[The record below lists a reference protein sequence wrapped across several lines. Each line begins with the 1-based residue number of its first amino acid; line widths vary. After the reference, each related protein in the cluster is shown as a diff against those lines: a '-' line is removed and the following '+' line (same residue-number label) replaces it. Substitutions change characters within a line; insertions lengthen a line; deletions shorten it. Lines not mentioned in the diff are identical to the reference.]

1 MPTDFARLVTRYLS
15 QYLPGQRNL
24 ATNTIQSYRDTFKLL
39 LRFCQANRGWS
50 PDHLTLAYL
59 DVDCIRSFL
68 DWLEADR
75 QCGVT
80 TRNQRLASLRAFFR
94 WVSYEVPESL
104 EAVQQVLAIPG
115 KKASEPLIPYLTPDA
130 VRALLAQPDR
140 ATAKGRR
147 DATLLAVLYDTGA
160 RVQEIIDLVVCDV
173 RLQPPAVVTLTG
185 KGSKRRQVPLMTP
198 TATLVADYMT
208 EQGLQR
214 LDRAGH
220 PLFYN
225 PQRRP
230 YTRVGITQILQK
242 YVLRAQE
249 QGVTGFPESVTPHVL
264 RHSKAVHL
272 LQAGVNLIY
281 IRDLL
286 GHVDVST
293 TQIYTRVDVELRRRA
308 LESASLPGIETPR
321 ESWAEDAGLI
331 QWLDQLSAGP
341 G

>member
-50 PDHLTLAYL
+50 PDHLTLAHL
-59 DVDCIRSFL
+59 NAACIQSFL

-80 TRNQRLASLRAFFR
+80 TRNQRLAALRAFFR

-104 EAVQQVLAIPG
+104 EAVQQVLTIPG

-140 ATAKGRR
+140 VTAKGRR

-198 TATLVADYMT
+198 TGAVPKGSKLV
-208 EQGLQR
+208 
-214 LDRAGH
+214 
-220 PLFYN
+220 
-225 PQRRP
+225 
-230 YTRVGITQILQK
+230 
-242 YVLRAQE
+242 
-249 QGVTGFPESVTPHVL
+249 S
-264 RHSKAVHL
+264 
-272 LQAGVNLIY
+272 
-281 IRDLL
+281 
-286 GHVDVST
+286 
-293 TQIYTRVDVELRRRA
+293 
-308 LESASLPGIETPR
+308 
-321 ESWAEDAGLI
+321 
-331 QWLDQLSAGP
+331 
-341 G
+341 